1 MRKAPYIG
9 AMTSTTTGP
18 VAAEIT
24 RRLETA
30 LAPTRLV
37 VTDDSETHRGHA
49 GHDARGESHFTV
61 EVESAAF
68 AGLNR
73 VARQRLVNQAL
84 AELLVERIH
93 ALAIKAKAPGE

>member
-1 MRKAPYIG
+1 
-9 AMTSTTTGP
+9 MTSTTTGP

-24 RRLETA
+24 RRLATA
-30 LAPTRLV
+30 LSPTRLV

-84 AELLVERIH
+84 ADLLSSRIH
-93 ALAIKAKAPGE
+93 ALAIRARAPGD